1 MLTTAPVIL
10 VAEDDPAVRALL
22 LEVLVEEGYTVES
35 ARDAAGVWARLE
47 GEDIGL
53 LLIDVLMPGEDGL
66 TIIQQVVDTRP
77 SVPIVAM
84 SASDGHLAEAL
95 AVGADATLAKPF
107 GLDDL
112 LAVVASYC
120 RRDVADPPPG
130 ESPRL
135 GLS

>member
-1 MLTTAPVIL
+1 
-10 VAEDDPAVRALL
+10 
-22 LEVLVEEGYTVES
+22 
-35 ARDAAGVWARLE
+35 
-47 GEDIGL
+47 
-53 LLIDVLMPGEDGL
+53 
-66 TIIQQVVDTRP
+66 
-77 SVPIVAM
+77 
-84 SASDGHLAEAL
+84 
-95 AVGADATLAKPF
+95 VGADATLAKPF